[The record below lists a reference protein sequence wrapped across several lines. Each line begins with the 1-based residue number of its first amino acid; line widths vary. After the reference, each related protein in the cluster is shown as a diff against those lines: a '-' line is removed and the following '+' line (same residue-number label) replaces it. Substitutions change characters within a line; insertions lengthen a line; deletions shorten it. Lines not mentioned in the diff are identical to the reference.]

1 MIDSELLPRVA
12 RKIKTLRSNKN
23 LTLAELSKHSN
34 VSKGLLSKIENSRTT
49 PSLPVF
55 LGIVNALGVSLR
67 DFFEGM
73 DLLQD
78 RDYLL
83 VKKEAQHII
92 KKEGTEGITHRF
104 LMAQGISGNSIE
116 IAVVTIGAAARNVT
130 TTTRGFE
137 LNYIISGECDFQ
149 LNEEVIR
156 LEEGDALYFDGAKP
170 HLPVNPGSSPLVLLV
185 IYFLK

>member
-12 RKIKTLRSNKN
+12 RKIKTLRSTKN
-23 LTLAELSKHSN
+23 LTLAELSKTSN

-78 RDYLL
+78 REYLL
-83 VKKEAQHII
+83 VKKEAQHIV
-92 KKEGTEGITHRF
+92 KKEGTEGVTYRF

-116 IAVVTIGAAARNVT
+116 IAVLTIGAAARNVI

-137 LNYIISGECDFQ
+137 LNYIMAGECDFQ
-149 LNEEVIR
+149 LNEEIVK
-156 LEEGDALYFDGAKP
+156 LEEGDVLYFDGTKP
-170 HLPVNPGSSPLVLLV
+170 HLPINSSSNTLVMLV